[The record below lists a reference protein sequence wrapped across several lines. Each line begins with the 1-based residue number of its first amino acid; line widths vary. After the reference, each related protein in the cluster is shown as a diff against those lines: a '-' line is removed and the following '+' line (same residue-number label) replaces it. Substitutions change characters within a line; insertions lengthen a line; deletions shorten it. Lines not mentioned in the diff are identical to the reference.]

1 MNLQYLTE
9 SSYLLPVCSNIAKFG
24 GGEGEGLQLGQLLF
38 EPVKTLY
45 LQYRQSHAGV
55 GLSEKIPSLVYK
67 VIKCIFCFNPHFI
80 DLNFYKNEKANYH
93 LVSWVSVAWL

>member
-45 LQYRQSHAGV
+45 LQYWQRHAV
-55 GLSEKIPSLVYK
+55 FGLFEEIPSLV
-67 VIKCIFCFNPHFI
+67 
-80 DLNFYKNEKANYH
+80 
-93 LVSWVSVAWL
+93 